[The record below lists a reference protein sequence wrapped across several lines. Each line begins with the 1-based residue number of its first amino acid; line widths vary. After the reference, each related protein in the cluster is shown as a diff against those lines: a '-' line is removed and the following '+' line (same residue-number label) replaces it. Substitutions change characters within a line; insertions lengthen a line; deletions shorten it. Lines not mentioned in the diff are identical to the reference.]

1 MAISIYDEQF
11 LNDEQKKRLQ
21 AFTDAWNEA
30 NARGDKAAMEAA
42 HAAAER
48 VRAEA
53 NYSGTMNGGGFVDFG
68 SGGGSANQ
76 SAAAQ
81 TKPAD
86 SPTYTPAPA
95 PDPYVPAPLPD
106 PYEPAQLPSYRPQ
119 TEAVN
124 RLYDARREAAL
135 AALRSAFEA
144 NASTLEAQRAEIP
157 GVFQTQ
163 RNAAAAQSEQ
173 AGRSFNEYAAASGL
187 NSGTGGQAALARSNR
202 LQGDLSALGQQEAA
216 EQRKLENQLAQ
227 LKLQYQ
233 NDIASAI
240 ANGEYERAAA
250 LLEEYRRAEESAV
263 TTAQAQADENY
274 RGWQSGVT
282 NAQFAADENYRAWQ
296 SGANSAQFAAD
307 ENYRSWQSGVSSRE
321 SELENQ
327 YADFQRRLQMA
338 ELQAQY
344 GDLSSLRE
352 LGVDTSAY
360 EAQMAAAQAA
370 RSSGSSGGSRSGG
383 GSGGTQTSIP
393 PLGTNDWMDY
403 IISGAEAS
411 GQTVEDFLR
420 SHKSELGITEGNVK
434 TYAERITQYQGEK
447 QTQTET
453 SGGPVPDA
461 SAVAD
466 SEAHYAARQAAAGST
481 SQTGLG
487 DGWDIDGN
495 TLKVGSPANTLYGL
509 LTHTPM
515 SYDEMIDRIEAAYKS
530 GEISESAARYLASVI
545 DISGRGYNR

>member
-76 SAAAQ
+76 SAAPQ

-119 TEAVN
+119 TDAVN

-144 NASTLEAQRAEIP
+144 NSSTLEAQRAEIP

-216 EQRKLENQLAQ
+216 EQRKLESQLAQ
-227 LKLQYQ
+227 LKVQYQ

-282 NAQFAADENYRAWQ
+282 
-296 SGANSAQFAAD
+296 G
-307 ENYRSWQSGVSSRE
+307 
-321 SELENQ
+321 
-327 YADFQRRLQMA
+327 
-338 ELQAQY
+338 
-344 GDLSSLRE
+344 
-352 LGVDTSAY
+352 
-360 EAQMAAAQAA
+360 AQAA
-370 RSSGSSGGSRSGG
+370 EKSRRERL
-383 GSGGTQTSIP
+383 Q
-393 PLGTNDWMDY
+393 D
-403 IISGAEAS
+403 AEA
-411 GQTVEDFLR
+411 
-420 SHKSELGITEGNVK
+420 
-434 TYAERITQYQGEK
+434 A
-447 QTQTET
+447 
-453 SGGPVPDA
+453 
-461 SAVAD
+461 AD
-466 SEAHYAARQAAAGST
+466 AARKEALERAGRLAEAGDFSGYLALGYSQAETEAMRQAWIAKNPAAAYRAGLIT
-481 SQTGLG
+481 WEELNRLTG
-487 DGWDIDGN
+487 
-495 TLKVGSPANTLYGL
+495 K
-509 LTHTPM
+509 
-515 SYDEMIDRIEAAYKS
+515 
-530 GEISESAARYLASVI
+530 
-545 DISGRGYNR
+545 